1 VEEAGCPST
10 PGRRAASA
18 YWSYIG
24 RGIRRRQ
31 ATLPGVPSVRLIE
44 SSSVSAYGD
53 KNASPNGYRS
63 TVVGGSRLPSA
74 TVCCRVMT
82 EAYDT
87 GMDLLTESANELDM
101 TAGACES
108 SEDAARLFALADRIR
123 SYLATSRPTT
133 TLGMP
138 RIVSDEVRLTD
149 ENVIHR
155 TAGFN
160 QSHIRI
166 LSE

>member
-1 VEEAGCPST
+1 MT
-10 PGRRAASA
+10 AA
-18 YWSYIG
+18 
-24 RGIRRRQ
+24 
-31 ATLPGVPSVRLIE
+31 
-44 SSSVSAYGD
+44 
-53 KNASPNGYRS
+53 N
-63 TVVGGSRLPSA
+63 
-74 TVCCRVMT
+74 
-82 EAYDT
+82 DT
-87 GMDLLTESANELDM
+87 GMELLVESANMLDV

-123 SYLATSRPTT
+123 RYLATSRPTT